1 MVTVIKRKNDAVGAA
16 LVRAYKDESTCPL
29 ATVDV
34 ALNTKNRNIAIKE
47 RGYGPMNPSE
57 PNPKFWKGIADLW
70 GISTAEAKSS
80 RCANCA
86 AFIQTPKMLAC
97 IQNNLGME
105 EDYEP
110 SADDEQRENQARTL
124 EAGDLG
130 YCQLFAFKCAA
141 KRVCRAWLHGGPI
154 K

>member
-1 MVTVIKRKNDAVGAA
+1 MIEYGNKAVGKA
-16 LVRAYKDESTCPL
+16 LVKSYKDGASCPI

-47 RGYGPMNPSE
+47 RGYGPMNPEE
-57 PNPKFWKGIADLW
+57 PNKDFWKGIGDLW
-70 GISTAEAKSS
+70 GITPEEAKSS

-97 IQNNLGME
+97 IQNHLGLDD
-105 EDYEP
+105 DYER
-110 SADDEQRENQARTL
+110 SGAKEMADNRSRTL
-124 EAGDLG
+124 KAADLG

-141 KRVCRAWLHGGPI
+141 DRVCRAWLHGGPI

>member
-1 MVTVIKRKNDAVGAA
+1 MTPRKTNAVGAS
-16 LVRAYKDESTCPL
+16 LVRSYKDESTCPI

-34 ALNTKNRNIAIKE
+34 AVNTENRNIAIKE

-57 PNPKFWKGIADLW
+57 PNPKFWKGIAELW
-70 GISTAEAKSS
+70 GMSVAEAKSS
-80 RCANCA
+80 RCGNCA

-97 IQNNLGME
+97 IQNNLGLT
-105 EDYEP
+105 EDYSEEAA
-110 SADDEQRENQARTL
+110 SEREENQSQTL
-124 EAGDLG
+124 QAADLG

-141 KRVCRAWLHGGPI
+141 DRVCRAWLYGGPI

>member
-1 MVTVIKRKNDAVGAA
+1 MTPRKTNAVGAA
-16 LVRAYKDESTCPL
+16 LVRSYKDESTCPI

-34 ALNTKNRNIAIKE
+34 AVNTENRNIAIKE

-57 PNPKFWKGIADLW
+57 PNPKFWKGIAELW
-70 GISTAEAKSS
+70 GMSVAEAKSS
-80 RCANCA
+80 RCGNCA

-97 IQNNLGME
+97 IQNNLGLT
-105 EDYEP
+105 EDYSEEAA
-110 SADDEQRENQARTL
+110 SEREENQSQTL
-124 EAGDLG
+124 QASDLG

-141 KRVCRAWLHGGPI
+141 DRVCRAWLYGGPI